1 MHTETEI
8 SPPPARSNGAA
19 RGAALIAR
27 LLALLFASAAAFALS
42 GCKPSATPPAYKS
55 TDISGIDSGKTFRLN
70 DHTGQPRTLSDF
82 KGKIVVLFFGY
93 TQCPEAC
100 PNTLMELARAMKRL
114 GPDAEKVQVLFVT
127 LDPERDTPA
136 LLAQYVPAFHPGFIG
151 LYGTPQ
157 QTVETAKEYR
167 IFYNKVAG
175 GAPDS
180 YTIDH
185 SLGSHIYDQSGKLRL
200 LSSYGMGA
208 DDLAHDIKLLIN

>member
-1 MHTETEI
+1 M
-8 SPPPARSNGAA
+8 
-19 RGAALIAR
+19 R
-27 LLALLFASAAAFALS
+27 LLAVLLACAAAFSLN
-42 GCKPSATPPAYKS
+42 GCKPSATAPTFKASATAPTYKA
-55 TDISGIDSGKTFRLN
+55 TDIAGIDSGKTFRLN
-70 DHTGQPRTLSDF
+70 DHNGQPRTLSDF

-93 TQCPEAC
+93 THCPEAC

-136 LLAQYVPAFHPGFIG
+136 LLAQYVPAFHPSFIG

-157 QTVETAKEYR
+157 QTIETAKEYR

-175 GAPDS
+175 GSPAN

-185 SLGSHIYDQSGKLRL
+185 SLGTHIYDRSGKLRL

-208 DDLAHDIKLLIN
+208 DDLAHDIKLLLE

>member
-1 MHTETEI
+1 M
-8 SPPPARSNGAA
+8 
-19 RGAALIAR
+19 R
-27 LLALLFASAAAFALS
+27 LLAVLFACAVAFSLN
-42 GCKPSATPPAYKS
+42 GCKPSATAPTYKA
-55 TDISGIDSGKTFRLN
+55 TDIAGIDSGKTFRLN
-70 DHTGQPRTLSDF
+70 DHSGQPRTLSDF

-93 TQCPEAC
+93 THCPEAC

-136 LLAQYVPAFHPGFIG
+136 LLAQYVPAFHPSFIG

-157 QTVETAKEYR
+157 QTIETAKEYR

-175 GAPDS
+175 GSPAN

-185 SLGSHIYDQSGKLRL
+185 SLGAHIYDRSGKLRL

-208 DDLAHDIKLLIN
+208 DDLAHDIKRLLE